1 MGISQYEMVLRLLLG
16 AVIGGIIGYERQVH
30 GRPAGFRTHILVCV
44 ACVLLMNASGYYH
57 SLGVS
62 EPAYLRADP
71 GRIAAG
77 AITGV
82 GFIGAGV
89 VLRTGFS
96 IQGLTTAAT
105 IWMVSAIGLAVGEG
119 LYLAGIVT
127 TGITMFA
134 LVVLRKVESRMPK
147 LYSRVLTIVTG
158 DNVEED
164 DIIAVLTKHD
174 VHISNVDYEQC
185 SISETT
191 TYNYAV
197 SFYNKK
203 LIKSILGELSSLA
216 DVKRVCVK
224 S

>member
-44 ACVLLMNASGYYH
+44 ACVLLMNVSGYYH

-134 LVVLRKVESRMPK
+134 LVVLRRIESRMPK